1 MLRTLQELARSYL
14 TISKALRVTFED
26 RTMVGN
32 SATRLACE
40 FHRNEWRRHV
50 SERET
55 TGPKSILDQAAAEQM
70 WLLGGAECRRE
81 YFCRSGGEKCFS
93 LDISFNRTPRQVIS
107 PPTGLTLRQI
117 RAHMG
122 FFPFQ
127 IVASG
132 LLPRSRLAA
141 NLRME
146 SRRNL
151 NRRGVIRRASTW
163 QFKCAVRTWPAVVA
177 GLDVFAA
184 QSNNLTKDGCN
195 PALQDQSSA

>member
-70 WLLGGAECRRE
+70 WLLGGLNVEE
-81 YFCRSGGEKCFS
+81 N
-93 LDISFNRTPRQVIS
+93 ISAVPAGRNAFH
-107 PPTGLTLRQI
+107 LTSHLI
-117 RAHMG
+117 G
-122 FFPFQ
+122 
-127 IVASG
+127 
-132 LLPRSRLAA
+132 RL
-141 NLRME
+141 
-146 SRRNL
+146 
-151 NRRGVIRRASTW
+151 V
-163 QFKCAVRTWPAVVA
+163 K
-177 GLDVFAA
+177 
-184 QSNNLTKDGCN
+184 
-195 PALQDQSSA
+195 